1 VIAVLKAADAG
12 GAELEL
18 DEIPGQG
25 GPGATIGEALVIYED
40 Y

>member
-12 GAELEL
+12 GADLEL
-18 DEIPGQG
+18 DDVPGRG
-25 GPGATIGEALVIYED
+25 GPGATSGEALVIYED